1 MPISRTETDMQSSG
15 FSLSTDTG
23 LIGMH
28 TRKRKRKSN
37 PSSDIPRFCSNLS
50 VLSVEGKTKEIKHE
64 NTVNLCAGGKSW
76 KETKGMTQASSG

>member
-1 MPISRTETDMQSSG
+1 MQSSG

-28 TRKRKRKSN
+28 TRKRKSN
-37 PSSDIPRFCSNLS
+37 PCSDIPRFCSNLS

-64 NTVNLCAGGKSW
+64 NKVNLCAGGKSW
-76 KETKGMTQASSG
+76 KETKVMT

>member
-1 MPISRTETDMQSSG
+1 MQSSG
-15 FSLSTDTG
+15 FLLNTDTG

-37 PSSDIPRFCSNLS
+37 PCSDIPRFCSNLS

-64 NTVNLCAGGKSW
+64 NKVILCAGGKSW